1 MHFVNFWR
9 IYAAPAGAM
18 QHHRRVVARATA
30 AAGGASSRV
39 DASTTSSTNYDWIY
53 VINTLRMT
61 INIMTH
67 PVRYSS
73 TSKYL
78 NTTAGWLGWL
88 GGGRPF

>member
-9 IYAAPAGAM
+9 IYTAPAGAM

-30 AAGGASSRV
+30 GGGASSRV

-53 VINTLRMT
+53 IINTLRMT
-61 INIMTH
+61 INRMTH

-73 TSKYL
+73 TTL
-78 NTTAGWLGWL
+78 
-88 GGGRPF
+88 R